1 MTAYSEVQ
9 QHFWPSSFC
18 PQQDAECFIT
28 NPIFYMFFMENL
40 EQGVNNDLM
49 LLNQTQKLPWPAQ
62 PYSNIPRREA
72 AVRVALYVRG

>member
-1 MTAYSEVQ
+1 
-9 QHFWPSSFC
+9 
-18 PQQDAECFIT
+18 
-28 NPIFYMFFMENL
+28 MFFMENL